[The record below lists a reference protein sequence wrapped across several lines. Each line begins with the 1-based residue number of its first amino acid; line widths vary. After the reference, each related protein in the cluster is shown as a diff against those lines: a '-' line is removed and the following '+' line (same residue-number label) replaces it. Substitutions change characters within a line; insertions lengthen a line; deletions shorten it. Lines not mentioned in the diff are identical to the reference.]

1 MILVTNNSFSKII
14 LLNKILVIHVCGSLN
29 WKMSGLTFQFYLLME
44 SLQFLVP
51 IYATYKFGQDLF
63 SLKVTFLLPSAASSR
78 DRGKLTMAA
87 MVVTANCIRDSILSV
102 ATSPL
107 PSASSV
113 NRYSYSNCDSVR
125 KRRQQNIQKNSN
137 YTLKLCFY

>member
-1 MILVTNNSFSKII
+1 
-14 LLNKILVIHVCGSLN
+14 
-29 WKMSGLTFQFYLLME
+29 
-44 SLQFLVP
+44 
-51 IYATYKFGQDLF
+51 
-63 SLKVTFLLPSAASSR
+63 
-78 DRGKLTMAA
+78 MAA

-137 YTLKLCFY
+137 DTNFVSTKIRKYQLVFKNHTSSPYHLTKGQ

>member
-1 MILVTNNSFSKII
+1 
-14 LLNKILVIHVCGSLN
+14 
-29 WKMSGLTFQFYLLME
+29 
-44 SLQFLVP
+44 
-51 IYATYKFGQDLF
+51 
-63 SLKVTFLLPSAASSR
+63 
-78 DRGKLTMAA
+78 MAA

-125 KRRQQNIQKNSN
+125 KRRQQNIQKKLQLHVE
-137 YTLKLCFY
+137 TLFLLKSS